1 MDLCVCVS
9 EQTCLK
15 TNPAFFPFGEVVSAL
30 GHNITR
36 ITHSRNIYFNANV
49 KMFFCK
55 LYKKYIYFLF
65 FIRYVSEV
73 SN

>member
-1 MDLCVCVS
+1 MSSHVLAVLSYPGSVS
-9 EQTCLK
+9 EVETSHLSFK
-15 TNPAFFPFGEVVSAL
+15 